1 LYDTGN
7 KAMVAQG
14 EWRRKYEEKTQELRK
29 AVQKY
34 EKLKLE
40 GALQRQNVTPQTA
53 FRMTD

>member
-40 GALQRQNVTPQTA
+40 GAL
-53 FRMTD
+53 